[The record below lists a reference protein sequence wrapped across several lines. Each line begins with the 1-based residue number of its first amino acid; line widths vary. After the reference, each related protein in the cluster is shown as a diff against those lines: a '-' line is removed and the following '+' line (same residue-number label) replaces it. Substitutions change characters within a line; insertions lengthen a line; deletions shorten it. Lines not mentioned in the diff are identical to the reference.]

1 MNPPLEIQ
9 VCAGFANRLRALVSA
24 MCAAEDIIPLNADGS
39 RPPSL
44 VVSWPSEYNIHTAP
58 FEFLFSKGP
67 LPSWVRIED
76 GRLQAH
82 SGWEN
87 SKQVLSPDEWKFV
100 LARAGEWRPI
110 RIRSY
115 GHFHKSDPERWLSHL
130 RAFKPTEYI
139 QSVADDVFS
148 CIPDGSAVVG
158 IHIRRGDNKKSIE
171 ESPSELF
178 WSAMAA
184 YDSSVL
190 FYVAT
195 DSEEERF
202 QAIERFPNR
211 ILKGSDT
218 ILSRNDPFGCREGM
232 LDFYC
237 LSRCSEIV
245 GSYYSSFSEMAAMY
259 GGVELRIM
267 KSSSSSVVP

>member
-9 VCAGFANRLRALVSA
+9 VCAGFANRLRAFVSA

-39 RPPSL
+39 RPRSL
-44 VVSWPSEYNIHTAP
+44 VVSWPSEFNIHTAP
-58 FEFLFSKGP
+58 FEFLFSKQS
-67 LPSWVRIED
+67 LPSWVHIED

-82 SGWEN
+82 TGWEN
-87 SKQVLSPDEWKFV
+87 PTQVLSPDEWKFV
-100 LARAGEWRPI
+100 LARAGQWRPI
-110 RIRSY
+110 RIKSY
-115 GHFHKSDPERWLSHL
+115 GHFHKSDPERWLGHL
-130 RAFKPTEYI
+130 RALKPTDFI

-148 CIPDGSAVVG
+148 CVPDRSTVVG
-158 IHIRRGDNKKSIE
+158 VHIRRGDNKKSIE

-184 YDSSVL
+184 YDPSVL
-190 FYVAT
+190 FYIAT

-202 QAIERFPNR
+202 QTIERFPNR

-218 ILSRNDPFGCREGM
+218 ILCRNDPFGCREAV

-237 LSRCSEIV
+237 LSRCTEIV
-245 GSYYSSFSEMAAMY
+245 GSCYSSFSEMAAMY

-267 KSSSSSVVP
+267 RSSS

>member
-24 MCAAEDIIPLNADGS
+24 MCVAEDIIPLNDDGS

-44 VVSWPSEYNIHTAP
+44 VVSWPSEFNIHTAP
-58 FEFLFSKGP
+58 FEFLFSKQS
-67 LPSWVRIED
+67 LPSWIRIED
-76 GRLQAH
+76 GRLQPH
-82 SGWEN
+82 SGWDTVK
-87 SKQVLSPDEWKFV
+87 SVLSQEDWDF
-100 LARAGEWRPI
+100 LWLRAGQSRPI
-110 RIRSY
+110 RIRSH
-115 GHFHKSDPERWLSHL
+115 GQFHRSDPERWLAHL
-130 RAFKPTEYI
+130 RSLKPTDFI

-148 CIPDGSAVVG
+148 CVPEGSTVVG
-158 IHIRRGDNKKSIE
+158 AHIRRGDNKKSIE

-178 WSAMAA
+178 WEVMEA
-184 YDSSVL
+184 YDQSVL
-190 FYVAT
+190 FYLAT
-195 DSEEERF
+195 DSEEERL
-202 QAIERFPNR
+202 QALERFPNR

-237 LSRCSEIV
+237 LSRCSEIL

-267 KSSSSSVVP
+267 KTSV